1 MKPVISIQDA
11 PGKVILLGEHTVVY
25 GQPAIATSIRRRL
38 TLTVALGD
46 APGIESADPRV
57 RMALETAAGI
67 FGLDASRIGVGV
79 ESEIPIGCGLG
90 SSAAFSVALL
100 RALAEISGTQLRG
113 NELLRRATEV
123 ENAFHGTSSGIDVS
137 VASLGGVIWFERT
150 APLSGDGVSDAKAH
164 HPPSVARPP
173 EGAGRRRTPLET
185 EIHATRLPVHDA
197 FDLVVGIS
205 DERRSTAG
213 PVGGLRS
220 RVRSHPGL
228 HGQFFALAGNLVHAA
243 RGALGTGD
251 FETLGLLM
259 DAAQGLLNSM
269 GVSTPTLERMVT
281 IARSAGALGA
291 KLTGAGGGGAVIAL
305 APDNA
310 LDVAD
315 AFQAE
320 GFESFITRVGEPV
333 AEVEEVP
340 DAVVVN
346 RARL

>member
-1 MKPVISIQDA
+1 VKPVVSIQDA

-38 TLTVALGD
+38 TLTVAVGEG
-46 APGIESADPRV
+46 PGIESNDARV
-57 RMALETAAGI
+57 RAALETAAAI
-67 FGLDASRIGVGV
+67 FGLDARRIGVGV

-100 RALAEISGTQLRG
+100 RALGEISGRG
-113 NELLRRATEV
+113 IRGAELLRRATEV

-137 VASLGGVIWFERT
+137 VASLGGTIWFERT
-150 APLSGDGVSDAKAH
+150 PTL
-164 HPPSVARPP
+164 
-173 EGAGRRRTPLET
+173 
-185 EIHATRLPVHDA
+185 HAARLPVHDA

-213 PVGGLRS
+213 PVGGLRT

-228 HGQFFALAGNLVHAA
+228 YGQFFALAGNLVHAA

-259 DAAQGLLNSM
+259 DAAQGFLNGM

-291 KLTGAGGGGAVIAL
+291 KLTGAGGGGAIIAL
-305 APDNA
+305 APENA
-310 LDVAD
+310 LDVAE
-315 AFQAE
+315 ALQLA
-320 GFESFITRVGEPV
+320 GFEAFITRVGEPV
-333 AEVEEVP
+333 AEEGVP
-340 DAVVVN
+340 DADDD
-346 RARL
+346 RALA

>member
-1 MKPVISIQDA
+1 MKPVVCVQDA

-25 GQPAIATSIRRRL
+25 GKPAIAASIRRRL
-38 TLTVALGD
+38 KLTVAIGD
-46 APGIESADPRV
+46 APGVESSDPRV
-57 RMALETAAGI
+57 RTALETAAAI

-100 RALAEISGTQLRG
+100 RALAEISGRSLQKG
-113 NELLRRATEV
+113 ELLRRATEV

-137 VASLGGVIWFERT
+137 VAGLGGVIWFERT
-150 APLSGDGVSDAKAH
+150 GELRAA
-164 HPPSVARPP
+164 
-173 EGAGRRRTPLET
+173 
-185 EIHATRLPVHDA
+185 RLPVHDA

-213 PVGGLRS
+213 PVGNLRS

-228 HGQFFALAGNLVHAA
+228 YGQFFDLAGNLVHAA

-259 DAAQGLLNSM
+259 DAAQGLLNAM

-281 IARSAGALGA
+281 IARRAGALGA

-305 APDNA
+305 APANA
-310 LDVAD
+310 HDVAD
-315 AFQAE
+315 ALEAE

-333 AEVEEVP
+333 APEEEIP
-340 DAVVVN
+340 DAVVD
-346 RARL
+346 RARV